1 MKKETELLTW
11 FDSRLLWAALCNTS
25 SSESSAAEVTEQLLH
40 DALARRSAP
49 NAAPAASWI
58 DLVVVDGVKVGLKTD
73 VLLLLWNKIIHFW
86 P

>member
-1 MKKETELLTW
+1 M
-11 FDSRLLWAALCNTS
+11 
-25 SSESSAAEVTEQLLH
+25 TEQLLH

-58 DLVVVDGVKVGLKTD
+58 DLVVVDGVKVGLKVD
-73 VLLLLWNKIIHFW
+73 VLLLWGKIIHFSW